1 MCHLTRKIKT
11 RNEETLL
18 RFTSPIY
25 IGTSNI
31 MGWQNKSF
39 IGPKTSPE
47 LEGDVRGGILIEVDA
62 RRWAG
67 LINAWVCSGTWW
79 YCYDIC
85 ACLMRTDFRNAFK
98 RTSFSLRLKD
108 ALPEISKWYYH
119 DLAPV
124 NNNYCYQGK
133 QLLGYNLTS
142 RSTTACRWQ
151 FIEGKGGL
159 PTFNNCLLH
168 TWSDWSGWSSILR
181 PN

>member
-1 MCHLTRKIKT
+1 MWVDCVSLDQENQNQKWRNTFEVHKPLLILWVDKT
-11 RNEETLL
+11 KALL
-18 RFTSPIY
+18 
-25 IGTSNI
+25 G
-31 MGWQNKSF
+31 QKDQ
-39 IGPKTSPE
+39 
-47 LEGDVRGGILIEVDA
+47 GDVRGGILIEVDA

-67 LINAWVCSGTWW
+67 LINGWVCSGTWW

-159 PTFNNCLLH
+159 PTFNNCLLR
-168 TWSDWSGWSSILR
+168 TCSGGVTGQVGHQF
-181 PN
+181 